1 VKANGLAGAAKRISE
16 RGGESIQSYERRMR
30 VFSLEV
36 IVVALIVLA
45 VLIAWLSIDWMAF
58 EKSLAHTF

>member
-1 VKANGLAGAAKRISE
+1 
-16 RGGESIQSYERRMR
+16 MR

-45 VLIAWLSIDWMAF
+45 VPIAWLSIDWMAF